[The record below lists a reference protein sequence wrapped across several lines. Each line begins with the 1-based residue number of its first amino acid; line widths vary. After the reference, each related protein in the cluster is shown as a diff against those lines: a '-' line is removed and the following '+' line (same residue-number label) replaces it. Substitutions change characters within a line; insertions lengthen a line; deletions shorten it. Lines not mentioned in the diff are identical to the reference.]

1 MSSHHIVREKQEP
14 ALIILSTQNFEEEY
28 LGQLLE
34 WSPTVMVAENIIE
47 EVQSLGIKIDII
59 VSRNIN
65 YQSSQENVKII
76 FSESDTLE
84 DGLKH
89 LIAEGYP
96 AVNIISNHFETK
108 DYLFYAD
115 LIDLVIF
122 DQDKKIYPIK
132 SGFSKWKSE
141 GEDIYIFNLESIQE
155 FSFAGLKKVDPDR
168 FKTEK
173 DGFFSLTFQQPQIFI
188 AEQL

>member
-34 WSPTVMVAENIIE
+34 WSPTVLVAENVIE

>member
-34 WSPTVMVAENIIE
+34 WSPTVIVAENVID
-47 EVQSLGIKIDII
+47 EVQALGIKIDII

-76 FSESDTLE
+76 FSESDALE
-84 DGLKH
+84 DALKY

-96 AVNIISNHFETK
+96 AVNIISKHFETK

-122 DQDKKIYPIK
+122 NHDKKIYPIK
-132 SGFSKWKSE
+132 SGFSKWQSE
-141 GEDIYIFNLESIQE
+141 GEDIYIFNLELIRE
-155 FSFAGLKKVDPDR
+155 FSYDGLQKVGPDL

-173 DGFFSLTFQQPQIFI
+173 DGFYSLTFQQPQIFI

>member
-14 ALIILSTQNFEEEY
+14 ALIILSAQNFEEEY

-34 WSPTVMVAENIIE
+34 WSPTVLVAENVIE

-96 AVNIISNHFETK
+96 AVNIIGNHFETK

>member
-14 ALIILSTQNFEEEY
+14 ALLIFSTQNFEEEY

-34 WSPTVMVAENIIE
+34 WSPTVLVAENIIE
-47 EVQSLGIKIDII
+47 EVQYLGIKIDAII
-59 VSRNIN
+59 SKNTN

-76 FSESDTLE
+76 FSESDYLE
-84 DGLKH
+84 DALKY
-89 LIAEGYP
+89 LVAEGYP
-96 AVNIISNHFETK
+96 AVNIISNHFEAK
-108 DYLFYAD
+108 DYLFFID

-132 SGFSKWKSE
+132 SGFSKWKSQQ
-141 GEDIYIFNLESIQE
+141 EDIYVFNVDLINE
-155 FSFAGLKKVDPDR
+155 FSYSGLKKLDPDH

-173 DGFFSLTFQQPQIFI
+173 DGFFSFTFQQPQIFI